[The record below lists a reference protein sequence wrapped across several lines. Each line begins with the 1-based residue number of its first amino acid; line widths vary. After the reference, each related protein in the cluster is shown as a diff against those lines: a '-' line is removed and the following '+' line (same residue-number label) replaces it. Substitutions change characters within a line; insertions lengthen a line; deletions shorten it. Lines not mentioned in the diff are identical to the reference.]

1 MFIVYC
7 YMFNE
12 WGLFPFGIVLFLK
25 LPFFPPPRFRVQ
37 RYVRDITGNLNRCY
51 NLVKIKKW
59 LIFNN
64 KIYEC
69 SLSGKE
75 RKQGIK
81 IIKSMIFR

>member
-1 MFIVYC
+1 M
-7 YMFNE
+7 
-12 WGLFPFGIVLFLK
+12 GAFPFWNCSLFEVTL
-25 LPFFPPPRFRVQ
+25 LPPRFRVQ

-51 NLVKIKKW
+51 NLVKMEKW

-64 KIYEC
+64 KIDEC

>member
-1 MFIVYC
+1 MEAFPVWNC
-7 YMFNE
+7 S
-12 WGLFPFGIVLFLK
+12 LFEVILL
-25 LPFFPPPRFRVQ
+25 PPRFRVQ
-37 RYVRDITGNLNRCY
+37 RYVRDITGHLNRCY

-64 KIYEC
+64 KIDEC

>member
-1 MFIVYC
+1 M
-7 YMFNE
+7 E
-12 WGLFPFGIVLFLK
+12 AFPFWNCSLFEVIL
-25 LPFFPPPRFRVQ
+25 LPPRFRVQ
-37 RYVRDITGNLNRCY
+37 RYVRDITDNLNRCY

-64 KIYEC
+64 KIDEC

>member
-1 MFIVYC
+1 M
-7 YMFNE
+7 
-12 WGLFPFGIVLFLK
+12 GAFPFGNCSLFEVIL
-25 LPFFPPPRFRVQ
+25 LPPRFRVQ

-51 NLVKIKKW
+51 NLVKIEKW

-64 KIYEC
+64 KIDEC

-75 RKQGIK
+75 RKQRVK

>member
-1 MFIVYC
+1 M
-7 YMFNE
+7 
-12 WGLFPFGIVLFLK
+12 GAFPFWNCFLFEVIL
-25 LPFFPPPRFRVQ
+25 LPPRFRVQ
-37 RYVRDITGNLNRCY
+37 RYVRDITGHLNRCY

-64 KIYEC
+64 KIDEC

-75 RKQGIK
+75 RKQRIK

>member
-1 MFIVYC
+1 M
-7 YMFNE
+7 
-12 WGLFPFGIVLFLK
+12 GAFPFWNCFLFEVIL
-25 LPFFPPPRFRVQ
+25 LPPRFRVQ

-64 KIYEC
+64 KIDEC

-75 RKQGIK
+75 RKQRIK